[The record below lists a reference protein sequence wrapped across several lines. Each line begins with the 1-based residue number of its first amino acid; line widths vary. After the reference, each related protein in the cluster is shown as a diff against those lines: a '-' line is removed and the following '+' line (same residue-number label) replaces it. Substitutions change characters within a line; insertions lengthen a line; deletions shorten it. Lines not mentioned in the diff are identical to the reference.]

1 MARIKKSTI
10 INAPAAD
17 IFRFFQQPTNLPEIW
32 PSLVEVKNIERL
44 PNGGT
49 RFQWTY
55 KMAGVRLEGTSEDA
69 EVIANQR
76 VVNKST
82 GGIESTQTWTF
93 QAEYGGTKV
102 TVENE
107 YTVPIP
113 VLGKLAEA
121 VLLRQNEKEA
131 EVILANLKAK
141 VEG

>member
-10 INAPAAD
+10 INAPAAN
-17 IFRFFQQPTNLPEIW
+17 IFRFLQQPTNLPEIW

-55 KMAGVRLEGTSEDA
+55 KMAGMRLKGTSEDV
-69 EVIANQR
+69 EVIANKR

-102 TVENE
+102 TGRTKE
-107 YTVPIP
+107 
-113 VLGKLAEA
+113 
-121 VLLRQNEKEA
+121 RQRKS
-131 EVILANLKAK
+131 
-141 VEG
+141 